1 MTSSMRLPYDLQR
14 PAWTI
19 ELPWRFRE
27 ISGIA
32 PLTGDGA
39 IGFVEDER
47 VCVHEID
54 RDTGRIT
61 RHHNHGKGDAE
72 DLVVIDGSAYIL
84 CAGKRPHLLL
94 METYR
99 HDPPGR
105 LTRIDLDLDS
115 TFDPEGLCPE
125 PGGHRLLIACK
136 GTPPG
141 TGNERMR
148 QIFAFDLATHRRSS
162 EPVLGIDTVQVAGE
176 AGRFNPSALAVHPI
190 SGDLYVIGSKG
201 SKRLACWRA
210 DGTFR
215 GSWRLDRHLL
225 PQPEG
230 IAFSP
235 CGELILSSEGR
246 SKKKSSKKSKATGK
260 RRHAPRLCG
269 FPLLHPTAGTREG

>member
-1 MTSSMRLPYDLQR
+1 MRLPYDLQR

-61 RHHNHGKGDAE
+61 QHHDHGKGDAE
-72 DLVVIDGSAYIL
+72 DLVVMDGAAYIL
-84 CAGKRPHLLL
+84 CAGRRPHLIH
-94 METYR
+94 METCR
-99 HDPPGR
+99 HSHGR
-105 LTRIDLDLDS
+105 LTRIDLELDS
-115 TFDPEGLCPE
+115 ACDPEGLCPD
-125 PGGHRLLIACK
+125 PGGNRLLIACK

-141 TGNERMR
+141 TGKERMR
-148 QIFAFDLATHRRSS
+148 QILAFDLETQRRSS
-162 EPVLGIDTVQVAGE
+162 QPVLSIDTVQVAGE
-176 AGRFNPSALAVHPI
+176 PGLFNPSALAVHPI

-215 GSWRLDRHLL
+215 GSWRLDRQLL

-230 IAFSP
+230 IAFSTS
-235 CGELILSSEGR
+235 GELILSSEGR
-246 SKKKSSKKSKATGK
+246 SRKKKKRKKSRGK
-260 RRHAPRLCG
+260 GKGKLRHAPRICG
-269 FPLLHPTAGTREG
+269 FPLMNAAGGTIS